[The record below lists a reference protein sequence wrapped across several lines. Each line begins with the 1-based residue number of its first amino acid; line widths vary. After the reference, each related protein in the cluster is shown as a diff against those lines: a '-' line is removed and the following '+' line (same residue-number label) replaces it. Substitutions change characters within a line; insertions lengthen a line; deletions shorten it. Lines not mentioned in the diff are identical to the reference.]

1 MKFYRSKRGGGF
13 AVEFGPA
20 LFIILIMVLIPAID
34 FVQIGFLYCCGW
46 YANHVATREAAC
58 AGPLNAQ
65 AAADA
70 AAAVWTQFGIGVITH
85 SPVPTNTVTCPTG
98 QDIDGDGK
106 PDFCRC
112 TTVVKVTPIFPMP
125 WLIGTQVTFQYSDL
139 RPIEEK
145 GLN

>member
-20 LFIILIMVLIPAID
+20 LFVILIMFLIPAIN
-34 FVQIGFLYCCGW
+34 FVQMGLVYCCGW

-58 AGPLNAQ
+58 AGPTKAQ
-65 AAADA
+65 AAADS
-70 AAAVWTQFGIGVITH
+70 AVQAWASTGLDSLIH
-85 SPVPTNTVTCPTG
+85 APVPTNTVVCPTG

-106 PDFCRC
+106 PDFCQC
-112 TTVVKVTPIFPMP
+112 TTVVKATPFFPMP
-125 WLIGTQVTFQYSDL
+125 WLTASQVTFQYSDL